1 MEAVADLEQL
11 YNQDLFD
18 DATFEQVRHIV
29 AQSSRQRDR
38 LTLLLEALQE
48 RATDDT
54 SNRSMLAL
62 RLGLG
67 WCLLRRHR
75 LAVDWL
81 QQAQDCK
88 QKHYYLAR
96 ALRQLRQ
103 YDTALEQLNAA
114 AAAGWDQLECDL
126 EKIQTLLKA
135 DRLDEAEE
143 AAGQIGRHAERH
155 AGFHVARGL
164 LLERQ
169 GLRHEA
175 IDRFKKALEVDEACV
190 EARFRLAYA
199 LDLQGEDDQAIDQ
212 YEQCIEQQ
220 PTYVNALINL
230 AVLYEDAG
238 DYEDAE
244 RCLRQVLASD
254 PNHPRAK
261 LFMREVTSSQQM
273 FIDEDQER
281 IREKRDAILDTP
293 ISDFEL
299 SVRSR
304 NCLKKMNIFTLGD
317 LLRISEAELLAYKN
331 FGETSLTEIKAMLA
345 QRGLRLGQ
353 LLEEQQSAA
362 RQKALET
369 VTAAGA
375 PEVLDKPVTELELSV
390 RSRKCLQR
398 LNIETLGDL
407 TSRTEAELLGAK
419 NFGQTSLNE
428 VKQRLTEYGLNL
440 RQISG

>member
-11 YNQDLFD
+11 YNQDPFD
-18 DATFEQVRHIV
+18 DATFEQVRQMV
-29 AQSSRQRDR
+29 GQAGRQRER
-38 LTLLLEALQE
+38 LMMLLEELEEQA
-48 RATDDT
+48 ADDAG
-54 SNRSMLAL
+54 RSKLAL

-67 WCLLRRHR
+67 WCLLGRHR
-75 LAVDWL
+75 PAADWL
-81 QQAQDCK
+81 QQTQDCK
-88 QKHYYLAR
+88 LKHYYLAR

-103 YDTALEQLNAA
+103 YDTALEQLDAA
-114 AAAGWDQLECDL
+114 ATAGWDPVECDL
-126 EKIQTLLKA
+126 EKVRTLLKA
-135 DRLDEAEE
+135 DRLDEAEA
-143 AAGQIGRHAERH
+143 AAGQISGRAERH
-155 AGFHVARGL
+155 AGFHVVEGL
-164 LLERQ
+164 LLEQQ
-169 GLRHEA
+169 GLREAA

-190 EARFRLAYA
+190 EARFRLAYS
-199 LDLQGEDDQAIDQ
+199 LDLQGEDEQAIDQ
-212 YEQCIEQQ
+212 YEQCVEQE
-220 PTYVNALINL
+220 PAHVNALVNL
-230 AVLYEDAG
+230 AVLYEDAA

-254 PNHPRAK
+254 PNHPRAR

-362 RQKALET
+362 RQEALER

>member
-11 YNQDLFD
+11 YNQDPFD

-29 AQSSRQRDR
+29 GQSGQQRER
-38 LTLLLEALQE
+38 LTMLLEALQE
-48 RATDDT
+48 RATDDA
-54 SNRSMLAL
+54 SSRSSLAL

-67 WCLLRRHR
+67 WCLLRQHR
-75 LAVDWL
+75 LAADWL

-88 QKHYYLAR
+88 HKHYYLAK
-96 ALRQLRQ
+96 AMRQLRQ
-103 YDTALEQLNAA
+103 YDKALEQLKAA
-114 AAAGWDQLECDL
+114 AAAGWDSLECDL
-126 EKIQTLLKA
+126 EKAHTLLRA
-135 DRLDEAEE
+135 NRLDEAE
-143 AAGQIGRHAERH
+143 AAIGALGQRAARNTR
-155 AGFHVARGL
+155 VDVVRGL

-169 GLRHEA
+169 GLREAA
-175 IDRFKKALEVDEACV
+175 IDRFKKVLEVDEACV

-199 LDLQGEDDQAIDQ
+199 LDLQGEDEQAIDQ
-212 YEQCIEQQ
+212 YERCIEQQ
-220 PTYVNALINL
+220 PAHVNALINL
-230 AVLYEDAG
+230 TVLYEDAG

-244 RCLRQVLASD
+244 HCLRQVLASD
-254 PNHPRAK
+254 PNHPRAR
-261 LFMREVTSSQQM
+261 LFMREVKSSQQM

-353 LLEEQQSAA
+353 LLEEQQSVA

-375 PEVLDKPVTELELSV
+375 PEVLDKPVTELHLSV

>member
-1 MEAVADLEQL
+1 M
-11 YNQDLFD
+11 
-18 DATFEQVRHIV
+18 
-29 AQSSRQRDR
+29 
-38 LTLLLEALQE
+38 
-48 RATDDT
+48 
-54 SNRSMLAL
+54 
-62 RLGLG
+62 
-67 WCLLRRHR
+67 
-75 LAVDWL
+75 
-81 QQAQDCK
+81 
-88 QKHYYLAR
+88 
-96 ALRQLRQ
+96 
-103 YDTALEQLNAA
+103 
-114 AAAGWDQLECDL
+114 
-126 EKIQTLLKA
+126 
-135 DRLDEAEE
+135 
-143 AAGQIGRHAERH
+143 
-155 AGFHVARGL
+155 
-164 LLERQ
+164 
-169 GLRHEA
+169 
-175 IDRFKKALEVDEACV
+175 
-190 EARFRLAYA
+190 
-199 LDLQGEDDQAIDQ
+199 
-212 YEQCIEQQ
+212 EQQ
-220 PTYVNALINL
+220 PAHVNALINL
-230 AVLYEDAG
+230 TVLYEDAG

-244 RCLRQVLASD
+244 HCLRQVLASD
-254 PNHPRAK
+254 PNHPRAR
-261 LFMREVTSSQQM
+261 LFMREVKSSQQM

-353 LLEEQQSAA
+353 LLEEQQSVA

-375 PEVLDKPVTELELSV
+375 PEVLDKPVTELHLSV